1 MSEKQSHWEIV
12 YKEKGPAD
20 VSWTQEKP
28 ELSLELIHKTGLD
41 KNARIIDVGGG
52 DSRLVDYLLTEGYTN
67 ITVLDISAAALEKA
81 KARLGEKAQ
90 SVKWIAGDVE
100 AFEPDVQ
107 YDIWHDRA
115 AFHFLTT
122 PEQINRYVQLTA
134 KAVNGTLILGT
145 FSENGPEKCS
155 GLPVTR
161 YSEEKMVHT
170 FADYF
175 QVNGCQT
182 HLHTTPFGTTQEF
195 RFCSFTRLRGK

>member
-1 MSEKQSHWEIV
+1 MSEKHAHWEKV
-12 YKEKGPAD
+12 YKEKGPAE

-28 ELSLELIHKTGLD
+28 ELSLTLIRNAAGD
-41 KNARIIDVGGG
+41 KNARIIDIGGG
-52 DSRLVDYLLTEGYTN
+52 DSKLVDYLLEEGYSN
-67 ITVLDISAAALEKA
+67 ITVLDISAVALEKA

-90 SVKWIAGDVE
+90 SVTWIAGDVNT
-100 AFEPDVQ
+100 FEPEEQ

-122 PEQINRYVQLTA
+122 PQQIDRYVKMA
-134 KAVNGTLILGT
+134 AMAVRGTLILGT

-161 YSEEKMVHT
+161 YSEDKMTRT
-170 FADYF
+170 FGGQF

-195 RFCSFTRLRGK
+195 RFCTFSRLSGS